1 MKEQEAAG
9 TKENKGYVVITGCD
23 TGIGYNMAIDM
34 LEKGYS
40 VIISYLENNPFSIN
54 DDVHAKKLDLRKQED
69 VDGFCAYV
77 QNICKEQDA
86 KLSGIVMNAG
96 VALGG
101 PVENIPMNIYRE
113 CFEINYFGLVTIMK
127 ALIPSLIRSKG
138 RIMVIGSLAG
148 RIALPF
154 LSPYVSTKFALE
166 GFCDSLR
173 REMNPFGIKTI
184 LIEPA
189 AVATPIWNKAKR
201 QDISF
206 VDKKYMKSLYLFRDN
221 FIEDGNTGLSAE
233 VAAAKISDI
242 FSKKCPRS
250 RYIIAKNSFVSKLML
265 LLPSWL
271 VDFAVKKCFRWI
283 MAAATNSC
291 SGNRRQ
297 NSGKSCCSKMPYL

>member
-1 MKEQEAAG
+1 MKEQEVVE
-9 TKENKGYVVITGCD
+9 KRENKGYVVITGCD
-23 TGIGYNMAIDM
+23 TGIGYNLAINM
-34 LEKGYS
+34 LDKGYS
-40 VIISYLENNPFSIN
+40 LIISYLENNPFSTN
-54 DDVHAKKLDLRKQED
+54 DDVHAKRLDLRKQED

-77 QNICKEQDA
+77 QNICQEQDT

-113 CFEINYFGLVTIMK
+113 CFEINYFGLVTITK
-127 ALIPSLIRSKG
+127 ALITALIRSKG
-138 RIMVIGSLAG
+138 RIMVIGSMTG

-206 VDKKYMKSLYLFRDN
+206 ADKKYMKSLYLFRDN
-221 FIEDGNTGLSAE
+221 FIEDGNNGLSAD
-233 VAAAKISDI
+233 VAAAKITDI
-242 FSKKCPRS
+242 FSKKCPHS
-250 RYIIAKNSFVSKLML
+250 RYIIAKNSFVSQLIL

-271 VDFAVKKCFRWI
+271 VDFAV
-283 MAAATNSC
+283 T
-291 SGNRRQ
+291 
-297 NSGKSCCSKMPYL
+297 KMFQMDYGSSQK